1 MYTPPLFQAK
11 DEAILLELCQ
21 AHPFGMI
28 VAADAGGAPEIAHL
42 PLALMRG
49 ADGQLEVLTH
59 VARANPL
66 AALAAKGAPMTA
78 VFLGPHGYVSPTWYA
93 EPRAQVPTWN
103 YAVVHAHGT
112 PQVTEDRAVLHRI
125 VSQLTTVHE
134 SPQARPWAV
143 TDAPPDYI
151 EQMLKAIV
159 GIELPVQ
166 RWVAKF
172 KLSQNHPVP
181 TRQGVVAGLTQQH
194 AAHPVAALMQAQ
206 GQT

>member
-1 MYTPPLFQAK
+1 MYTPPMFQAK
-11 DEAILLELCQ
+11 DEAMLLELCK

-103 YAVVHAHGT
+103 YAVVHAMGT
-112 PQVTEDRAVLHRI
+112 SGVLEAQ
-125 VSQLTTVHE
+125 QLREFMDALSRTFEGSSADAWRVDLL
-134 SPQARPWAV
+134 PPALM
-143 TDAPPDYI
+143 TDL
-151 EQMLKAIV
+151 MRGIV
-159 GIELPVQ
+159 GIRIAVTSLTG
-166 RWVAKF
+166 KL
-172 KLSQNHPVP
+172 KLSQN
-181 TRQGVVAGLTQQH
+181 RSEEDRGR
-194 AAHPVAALMQAQ
+194 VAAALRSRGTSNDLAMLALMPKSGA
-206 GQT
+206 